1 MTDYEAKLRKT
12 VKFAV
17 KVKAKNENTNSSRKD
32 LEKVIR
38 QTTKQLLKV
47 NYENQKAND
56 DRQKEYAD

>member
-12 VKFAV
+12 VKSAA
-17 KVKAKNENTNSSRKD
+17 KLKAKNENTNLSRKD
-32 LEKVIR
+32 LESIIR